1 MWIYI
6 AEVVEPRYMAL
17 AAGAQWIGAAIVIL
31 SFPII
36 TDNLLGGNPWMLYI
50 FFAAWNLLAMV
61 VSQIFLIETKDKTE
75 K

>member
-50 FFAAWNLLAMV
+50 FLLT
-61 VSQIFLIETKDKTE
+61 QKTVDWFS
-75 K
+75 KWA